1 MARASNKTRS
11 LAQTLGAFLEGQ
23 LLPDLT
29 QRVAAHPGV
38 AAAIEAQRQEE
49 LAAGRTADDP
59 IAWRTRTLEQVG
71 AAWLLGCVFVRY
83 LEDRGLVDARR
94 LAGPGAID
102 AQERFGAAFPGLA
115 GNAREYLLAVFRE
128 CARLP
133 GARELFAPRYLAA
146 LRLGPSAEVAAALL
160 ALLRETEA
168 DGALRWRFDT
178 DDTRILGD
186 LYQDLS
192 AAVRERYA
200 LLQTPDFVERF
211 ILDHTLE
218 PARDTFGL
226 GTLRVLDPTCGSGHF
241 VLGAFTRLADAHAR
255 AAPALPP
262 VDHARAALAQ
272 VWGVDLNPFA
282 VAITRFRL
290 LVAFLRVAG
299 IARLRE
305 APELPLHRHI
315 VVADALLQ
323 RASGTLNLGETHT
336 DNTVRRSFDQH
347 LGLDDPEAATVLFR
361 HTFHVVVG
369 NPPYIVCRD
378 AALRER
384 YRERYPHSAQRQ
396 FALAAPFT
404 ERFFQLAEKGGY
416 VGLIN
421 ANSFMKRE
429 FGKGLVEKVLHRLD
443 LTGVVDTS
451 GAYIPGHGTP
461 TVILFGRHQA
471 PQSTRLRAVLGRR
484 GEPTTPD
491 DPAEGQVWSSIRD
504 HFDDPTRAGEGAV
517 YENAFVTV
525 ADLPRASFDKHP
537 WSLGGGGAGDLKEA
551 LETACPQRLGE
562 RVESIGRTTV
572 CGEDDIWI
580 FSSPEAKRL
589 PVGDALRTLVIGELV
604 RDWTIDASIVVVYPY
619 DRLGGEPVALD
630 SLLVGRYLWSYRSV
644 LKSRTV
650 FGKKIEEKGVWFEH
664 LEHYRDK
671 LATPLSITFAFVA
684 THNHFVLD
692 RGGKVF
698 KQTAPIIKL
707 PASATEDDHLALL
720 AWLNS
725 STVAMLLRLSC
736 SSKGAQGV
744 NEGFKAETWEQF
756 LEYSGGNVERLPVAT
771 ASETSIAMARELDTL
786 ARAREAAM
794 PRALLA
800 AWDAAAHGPLKPYL
814 AAGRARAEAC
824 LAQMVALQEELDWC
838 WYTQLGLLG
847 EDDRAAHTAARDA
860 AIADLL
866 HPPPV
871 QPGHRAFERA
881 MLEAGAETTWFA
893 RNGYALPTDEALAA
907 WPAPQRAL
915 LALRVAL
922 LQGDRSLGLIER
934 PEHKRRWTARDFD
947 AEAQEAA
954 TACLLDR
961 VEAVMRRETAPWTAR
976 SLWRAMVGDAT
987 AAALV
992 DFVAPASDDPVA
1004 VLSGLLEAESVPFL
1018 AALRLTA
1025 SGLEKRAKWE
1035 ETWAL
1040 QRREDAGEAVG
1051 PLAVPPKYE
1060 RGDYRLPRLWG
1071 LRGKLDVPRER
1082 FVQYPDLGSAD
1093 DPSPLYGW
1101 AGWDHRARAEA
1112 LVSLYQ
1118 RRRDED
1124 GWTGARLVP
1133 LLAGL
1138 AELVPWLRQWH
1149 NDPEPGEDLGV
1160 GDAYAAYVEAE
1171 LRTWHLDPSQ
1181 LTAWRPA
1188 ERAARRGRKGA

>member
-226 GTLRVLDPTCGSGHF
+226 GALRVLDPTCGSGHF
-241 VLGAFTRLADAHAR
+241 VLGAFARLADAHAR

-347 LGLDDPEAATVLFR
+347 LGLDDPEAATALFR

-384 YRERYPHSAQRQ
+384 YRERYPHSARGKY
-396 FALAAPFT
+396 ALAAPFT

-429 FGKGLVEKVLHRLD
+429 FGKGLVEKVLPRLD

-504 HFDDPTRAGEGAV
+504 HFDDPTRAGEGSV

-551 LETACPQRLGE
+551 LERACAKRLEE
-562 RVESIGRTTV
+562 RVESIGFASFT
-572 CGEDDIWI
+572 GFDDV
-580 FSSPEAKRL
+580 FLL
-589 PVGDALRTLVIGELV
+589 PVGGGDRLGVDKSLVRPMIVGESV
-604 RDWTIDASIVVVYPY
+604 RDWACVPGEDAMVPY
-619 DRLGGEPVALD
+619 GDAHAALPLD
-630 SLLVGRYLWSYRSV
+630 YSHGWARYLWPFRTSLGAVLSFGGKTRAQSGDNWWEWYRWQAD
-644 LKSRTV
+644 R
-650 FGKKIEEKGVWFEH
+650 
-664 LEHYRDK
+664 Y
-671 LATPLSITFAFVA
+671 ATPLSITFAFVA

-698 KQTAPIIKL
+698 KQSAPIIKL

-725 STVAMLLRLSC
+725 STACFWMKQVSHKKTSASQAHHTDPARAAYEFAGTVLSELPVPMLSEEVGEVARRLS
-736 SSKGAQGV
+736 SLGAQITAWKSGDELTRRLRMDMKSRAQLV
-744 NEGFKAETWEQF
+744 DAMREGWQRLETYKQ
-756 LEYSGGNVERLPVAT
+756 
-771 ASETSIAMARELDTL
+771 
-786 ARAREAAM
+786 RAV
-794 PRALLA
+794 
-800 AWDAAAHGPLKPYL
+800 Y
-814 AAGRARAEAC
+814 
-824 LAQMVALQEELDWC
+824 LQEELDW
-838 WYTQLGLLG
+838 YFYQKLGLL
-847 EDDRAAHTAARDA
+847 D
-860 AIADLL
+860 
-866 HPPPV
+866 
-871 QPGHRAFERA
+871 
-881 MLEAGAETTWFA
+881 
-893 RNGYALPTDEALAA
+893 
-907 WPAPQRAL
+907 
-915 LALRVAL
+915 
-922 LQGDRSLGLIER
+922 
-934 PEHKRRWTARDFD
+934 
-947 AEAQEAA
+947 
-954 TACLLDR
+954 
-961 VEAVMRRETAPWTAR
+961 
-976 SLWRAMVGDAT
+976 GDAT
-987 AAALV
+987 RIDFADHDAPLGSRPFEAEQGYNAGVSERARSGQHEQAQVGVLPRWSDRMELLRHPQLAVVETREFKRQWRDTELNIEQADWRLAQERLWVERFLLDEIESCVRVVSEPLTPAGIVVRLQASPRHEAIGACAEWLDEDLRALV
-992 DFVAPASDDPVA
+992 ER
-1004 VLSGLLEAESVPFL
+1004 LCLEDSVPFL
-1018 AALRLTA
+1018 AAQRLTA

-1035 ETWAL
+1035 HTWAL